1 MVMVMVMV
9 MVMMMVMMMM
19 MMIIMM
25 FIKIIIIV
33 VTLKSLHL
41 RQAIG
46 PAIVFLEKTNQELDF
61 KISFGPDFSPT

>member
-1 MVMVMVMV
+1 MVMV
-9 MVMMMVMMMM
+9 

-25 FIKIIIIV
+25 FMIKIIIIV
-33 VTLKSLHL
+33 VTLKSLHS